1 MPLKTSKK
9 SKSFYSLKCEIE
21 VQTIIYRD
29 TQRGYNNC
37 NFNDITLYFDT
48 LEMVEN
54 DYGDC
59 NDYSFNV
66 EEAQQVIKAL
76 ELAQKYI
83 NNNNLNSTENQSENH
98 TDNQMFRLFVR
109 RPGQKRLKLISKIP
123 HGTVAISIDVA
134 QNPEIPYPL
143 IRLIFS
149 YNQYFCFA
157 FTASSVN
164 QFIDGLKNAVEYSQ
178 KNRPQI
184 IADIMIGKVF
194 VIRPPSETGYLEIGT
209 DGIYFEG
216 DDQMSGVFMNIYEGE
231 NRWMSQT
238 RWFKDD
244 NLLEIARRLEN
255 KANELKDL
263 QIVALHFY
271 PKKSKII
278 PDSLITDEI
287 AITIETFKDDQD
299 EKDEEQ
305 SVKTKRKSTVK
316 HIVRR
321 FDDHQIFGFTKDNA
335 KKMSKFMLDA
345 LDAKANH
352 TPHKFDP
359 KQPTTLRIAD
369 LPLKK

>member
-29 TQRGYNNC
+29 TKRGYNDC

-48 LEMVEN
+48 VDMI
-54 DYGDC
+54 DGYYGDC
-59 NDYSFNV
+59 NDYSFNI
-66 EEAQQVIKAL
+66 EEAQKVIKAL

-83 NNNNLNSTENQSENH
+83 NNLKDVDNQSENQ
-98 TDNQMFRLFVR
+98 DPNEMFWLFVR
-109 RPGQKRLKLISKIP
+109 RAGQKRLKLISRIPDRKI
-123 HGTVAISIDVA
+123 AMSIDIA

-164 QFIDGLKNAVEYSQ
+164 QFINGLKNAVEYSQ

-194 VIRPPSETGYLEIGT
+194 VIRPPSETGYIEVGT

-216 DDQMSGVFMNIYEGE
+216 DDQISGVFINIYEGE
-231 NRWMSQT
+231 NSWMSQT
-238 RWFKDD
+238 RWFEDD

-263 QIVALHFY
+263 QVVALHFY
-271 PKKSKII
+271 PPKSKIT
-278 PDSLITDEI
+278 PDSLITNEI
-287 AITIETFKDDQD
+287 AITIETLKDDQD
-299 EKDEEQ
+299 EKDEEE

-316 HIVRR
+316 HIVKRY
-321 FDDHQIFGFTKDNA
+321 DDHQIFGFTKDNA

-345 LDAKANH
+345 LEAKANH
-352 TPHKFDP
+352 TPHKFDH
-359 KQPTTLRIAD
+359 KQPTTLKIAD
-369 LPLKK
+369 LPLNK